1 VTSPSSPVA
10 LPSVTPRGPAPLS
23 PWPARA
29 ATAAL
34 ERHFTELR
42 PLHLRQLFADDPR
55 RGERFSTEACGLYL
69 DYSKNRVVAQTL
81 SSLLDL
87 ARESGLA
94 PAIEGMFR
102 GDPINITEQRS
113 VLHIALR
120 LPRDQPLWLGGRNVT
135 LDVHDVLDRMSAFA
149 LEVREGRW
157 LGHSG
162 KRIKNV
168 VNIGI
173 GGSDLGPVMAYE
185 ALRAYSDRNLSVRFV
200 SNVDATDFA
209 EATRDL
215 DPSETLFII
224 CSKTFT
230 TQETLA
236 NAQLARDWLVR
247 GLGTDQAVRRHFVAV
262 STNAE
267 EVAKFGIDTANMF
280 GFWDWVGGRY
290 SFDSAVGLSLMLA
303 VGPKAFGELLAGFH
317 DMDQHFKSAPLERN
331 LPVLLGLLGI
341 WYNNFFGAES
351 YAILPY
357 DQYLGRFSAYLQ
369 QLDMESNGKHVG
381 LDGQR
386 VQCQTGPIIWGQPG
400 TNGQHAFYQL
410 LHQGTKLIPADFIGF
425 SQSLNPLGQHHDL
438 LMANFFAQTEA
449 LAFGKT
455 ADEVRAEGVAE
466 ALVPHKAFEGNRPTN
481 TLLAERLTPRVL
493 GSLVALYEHKV
504 FVQGVL
510 WGVNPF
516 DQWGVEL
523 GKVLAKRIVGELAA
537 PQLPELKH
545 DASTNALIRRYRRER
560 VSS

>member
-1 VTSPSSPVA
+1 VV
-10 LPSVTPRGPAPLS
+10 
-23 PWPARA
+23 
-29 ATAAL
+29 
-34 ERHFTELR
+34 ER
-42 PLHLRQLFADDPR
+42 
-55 RGERFSTEACGLYL
+55 
-69 DYSKNRVVAQTL
+69 TL
-81 SSLLDL
+81 SLLLDL

-94 PAIEGMFR
+94 PAIEAMFR

-120 LPRDQPLWLGGRNVT
+120 LPRDQALWIGGRNVT
-135 LDVHDVLDRMSAFA
+135 LDVHDVLDRMGEFA
-149 LEVREGRW
+149 RKVRDGRW

-162 KRIKNV
+162 KRIRNV
-168 VNIGI
+168 VNVGI

-236 NAQLARDWLVR
+236 NAQLAREWLVR
-247 GLGTDQAVRRHFVAV
+247 GLGTEQAVRRHFVAV

-267 EVAKFGIDTANMF
+267 EVARFGIDTANMF

-290 SFDSAVGLSLMLA
+290 SFASAVGLSLMLA
-303 VGPKAFGELLAGFH
+303 IGPEAFGELLAGFH
-317 DMDQHFKSAPLERN
+317 DLDQHFKSAPWERN
-331 LPVLLGLLGI
+331 LPVLMGLLGI

-369 QLDMESNGKHVG
+369 QLDMESNGKYVG

-455 ADEVRAEGVAE
+455 AEEVRAEGVAE
-466 ALVPHKAFEGNRPTN
+466 ALVPHKVFEGNRPTN

-510 WGVNPF
+510 WGINPF

-523 GKVLAKRIVGELAA
+523 GKVLAKRIVSELAA
-537 PQLPELKH
+537 PELPELKH
-545 DASTNALIRRYRRER
+545 DGSTNALSPLSPRNAPA
-560 VSS
+560 S